1 MQPRQKL
8 MVRLYILLSIVKT
21 EFTKPDYALQV
32 ITVDSRGKKKGL
44 IMKIAIYSFL
54 LAVLMLVI
62 PASQNS
68 PLPETYFELVAAN
81 RAPISYRLTIALDV
95 TAWLAL
101 GG

>member
-54 LAVLMLVI
+54 VPILLL
-62 PASQNS
+62 SQKN
-68 PLPETYFELVAAN
+68 
-81 RAPISYRLTIALDV
+81 LD
-95 TAWLAL
+95 TDMQYLNEQMEAY
-101 GG
+101 GPRNTP